1 MGSPTEAASCFI
13 WLTLGRQGDGQPTS
27 AAGGS
32 GLQEGAGL
40 WTPGQVMD
48 PGPSDHRPKVW
59 ESSLGLE
66 MSRSSQ
72 VLPMT
77 CCGLAI
83 SDCPSGPIFKKP
95 CHWKSLPE

>member
-1 MGSPTEAASCFI
+1 MGSPTEASSCFI

-48 PGPSDHRPKVW
+48 PGPLITGPRRD
-59 ESSLGLE
+59 SLWPGH
-66 MSRSSQ
+66 
-72 VLPMT
+72 
-77 CCGLAI
+77 I
-83 SDCPSGPIFKKP
+83 
-95 CHWKSLPE
+95 